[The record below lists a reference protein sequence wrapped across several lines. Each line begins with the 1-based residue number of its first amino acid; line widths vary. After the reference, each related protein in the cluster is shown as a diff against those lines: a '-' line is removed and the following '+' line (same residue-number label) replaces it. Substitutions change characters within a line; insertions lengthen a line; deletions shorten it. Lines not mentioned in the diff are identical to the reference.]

1 MSSLEQI
8 RRQIDEAVKKRAEAD
23 KQAADARV
31 KQAKKEADAAS
42 YRSRADRAS
51 SQSMARSYL
60 RQAESAQKE
69 ALTLGA
75 KAAGYSTKSA
85 QFSKKEAD
93 LSRALSTALD
103 KQRSDE
109 QRVQKQRQLA
119 DQRAQKQREADEKRA
134 RERLQLAERRAR
146 EREQQ
151 AERARTQALMAA
163 TESRL
168 QQQIAEIRPPQV
180 ERLRILYVTAASDGD
195 LRVDKEIRRV
205 KKGVKAATLR
215 DLVEIEP
222 LLAATGADLLDGM
235 SGFKPHVVHFAGHA
249 DEDVLV
255 FDTEADGDNLGQV
268 ITKSVFARAMGAV
281 DNPPVLVVLNACHS
295 TGHLDEL
302 LTVVPMAIGMSDEIG
317 DPDAMSFAARF
328 YTAIADGQSV
338 RSAYEA
344 ARIQMEMDG
353 MSDADLPVLRAQDT
367 VDPAATPLIIP
378 PAD

>member
-1 MSSLEQI
+1 MSSPEQV
-8 RRQIDEAVKKRAEAD
+8 RRQIDDAVKKRAEAD

-42 YRSRADRAS
+42 YRSRADRAT
-51 SQSMARSYL
+51 SQTTARSYL
-60 RQAESAQKE
+60 RQAESAQRE
-69 ALTLGA
+69 ALALGA
-75 KAAGYSTKSA
+75 KAADYSIKSA

-93 LSRALSTALD
+93 LSKALSTALD
-103 KQRSDE
+103 KQRGDE
-109 QRVQKQRQLA
+109 QRAQKQRQLA
-119 DQRAQKQREADEKRA
+119 EQRAQKQREADEKRA

-151 AERARTQALMAA
+151 AERARTHALMSAA
-163 TESRL
+163 ESRL
-168 QQQIAEIRPPQV
+168 QQQIAEIRPPKV

-215 DLVEIEP
+215 DLVEIEA
-222 LLAATGADLLDGM
+222 LLAATGPDLLDGM

-249 DEDVLV
+249 DKDVLV
-255 FDTEADGDNLGQV
+255 FDTDADGDNPGQE
-268 ITKSVFARAMGAV
+268 ITKAVFARAMGAV

-295 TGHLDEL
+295 VGHLDEL

-344 ARIQMEMDG
+344 ARVQMEMDG
-353 MSDADLPVLRAQDT
+353 MSDADLPVLRAQDG
-367 VDPAATPLIIP
+367 VDAAGSPLVIP
-378 PAD
+378 PKD